1 MQLPATHLLPT
12 YLLHSQL
19 VYAVVLDQEGRCLC
33 VNELFQKT
41 FHLTAPL
48 SHDFFQQSIHKEDKE
63 SWQIALW
70 ACSQNKNLVKN
81 ISIHLKDNL
90 SNTYKKTVWELSVY
104 QITSKQ
110 SNYFLCIALVT
121 PATRHQTNESHIVK
135 TKFDDFLDTLPD
147 GVLLLNKTWKIIQ
160 ANRVMEHLF
169 GENQEN
175 IVGKSFDEFT
185 QSRKKD
191 KQIYPAIY
199 PQATESPTQM
209 VFENYVHGIEQWFL
223 VNVYP
228 YQEGFVVLYRNITTQ
243 KIMQNK
249 LRDSERKLRAIL
261 NNTTDSN
268 VLISPTYTVLSF
280 NKVAADGVRLFMN
293 KALQEGASM
302 FNYIL
307 EGTREDFI
315 NNFQQ
320 AVKGEI
326 VSIEKELFFSE
337 TFSIWFAFNYVP
349 VYENNELIGISF
361 NSTNIDTRKKAEL
374 RVKEQNNDLMSIAW
388 LQSHEVRKP
397 VANILGL
404 VDLLKDETNSEY
416 LQYLQQSAEE
426 LDRIVREIVSMTNTI
441 R

>member
-1 MQLPATHLLPT
+1 MLLPITNLLPT
-12 YLLHSQL
+12 YLLNSQV
-19 VYAVVLDQEGRCLC
+19 VYAVVLDQDGKCLC
-33 VNELFQKT
+33 MNELFQQA
-41 FHLTAPL
+41 FHVATPL
-48 SHDFFQQSIHKEDKE
+48 NYNFFHQSIQEEDKK
-63 SWQIALW
+63 SWHKALLTCAKNKTIIQQI
-70 ACSQNKNLVKN
+70 N
-81 ISIHLKDNL
+81 IRIRDKVA
-90 SNTYKKTVWELSVY
+90 NTYKKITWELSTYNVPDNP
-104 QITSKQ
+104 I
-110 SNYFLCIALVT
+110 NYFLGIAYAPSNT
-121 PATRHQTNESHIVK
+121 EPQTNDIQAFSHLLN
-135 TKFDDFLDTLPD
+135 DFIDIIPD
-147 GVLLLNKTWKIIQ
+147 GVLLLNQDWRVTH
-160 ANRVMEHLF
+160 ANKVIAQLL
-169 GENQEN
+169 GQNQEN
-175 IVGKSFDEFT
+175 IIKKSFEEFT
-185 QSRKKD
+185 QKHKTDR
-191 KQIYPAIY
+191 QIYPAIY
-199 PQATESPTQM
+199 PQATESQKQM
-209 VFENYVHGIEQWFL
+209 VFENYIHSIEQWFL
-223 VNVYP
+223 VSVYP
-228 YQEGFVVLYRNITTQ
+228 YQNGFVVLYRNITTQ

-293 KALQEGASM
+293 KELKEGASM
-302 FNYIL
+302 FNYIV
-307 EGTREDFI
+307 EGTREEFVYDF
-315 NNFQQ
+315 QK

-426 LDRIVREIVSMTNTI
+426 LDRIVREIVSLTNTI